1 MPSAN
6 FKSSEDIMVLRVDS
20 TGSVYLGAVPFR
32 NRWCCWGG
40 PLAWPLRMI
49 SWDEERTVEYWVW
62 PKFRGKMRPSRGFL
76 QMKPCSV
83 LHISSFHDLINIQQ
97 WKILR
102 RKTIGDHNMLNHLV
116 KEISTFAQ
124 KNGKILFAFKL
135 EAISS
140 QIGTPLIW
148 GRSDAWIV
156 APWNF

>member
-1 MPSAN
+1 
-6 FKSSEDIMVLRVDS
+6 MVLRVDS

-32 NRWCCWGG
+32 NRWCCWGR

-49 SWDEERTVEYWVW
+49 LWENRNSKLLQERTVQYWVW
-62 PKFRGKMRPSRGFL
+62 PKLRGKMRPSRGFL

-97 WKILR
+97 WNILR

-116 KEISTFAQ
+116 KEISTFAK
-124 KNGKILFAFKL
+124 KNGKILFVFKL

-140 QIGTPLIW
+140 QMGTPLIW
-148 GRSDAWIV
+148 GRGDARIV
-156 APWNF
+156 VT